1 MYIFTS
7 CKQKVEQNNILS
19 S

>member
-7 CKQKVEQNNILS
+7 CEQKAEPNKIS
-19 S
+19 K